1 MVAPPIMEGIG
12 TGTRAP
18 SHSRALETLR
28 ADIGDCTRCKL
39 HSHRTQLVFGS
50 GNPNAQIMFIGE
62 APGEEEDL
70 QGQPFVGPAGQL
82 LDRILEAMGLGRDEV
97 YIANILKC
105 RPPKNRNPE
114 PDEIATCQP
123 FLRRQVKT
131 IHPKVICA
139 LGTFAAQTLLQTD
152 QKISRLRGRFHD
164 YSGVKVM
171 PTYHPAYLLR
181 NPQDKRLVW
190 EDMKMIMKELKSEGL
205 ALPAQA
211 RGLGASEHPP
221 RAERTGPQIA

>member
-1 MVAPPIMEGIG
+1 MDSASGG
-12 TGTRAP
+12 SSTRTRAP
-18 SHSRALETLR
+18 SRSLEILR

-39 HSHRTQLVFGS
+39 HPHRTHLVFGS
-50 GNPNAQIMFIGE
+50 GNPDAQIMFIGE

-70 QGQPFVGPAGQL
+70 RGQPFVGPAGQL
-82 LDRILEAMGLGRDEV
+82 LTRILEVMGLGRDEV

-105 RPPKNRNPE
+105 RPPQNRNPD

-123 FLRRQVKT
+123 FLRRQVEI

-139 LGTFAAQTLLQTD
+139 LGSFAAQTLLQTD

-164 YSGVKVM
+164 YSGIKLM

-190 EDMKMIMKELKSEGL
+190 EDMKMVLKELREL
-205 ALPAQA
+205 
-211 RGLGASEHPP
+211 EHKK
-221 RAERTGPQIA
+221 

>member
-1 MVAPPIMEGIG
+1 MFDSRCREELKNILGQIRGYLEFYQEMGMDSALGG
-12 TGTRAP
+12 SGTRTEAP
-18 SHSRALETLR
+18 SRSLEILR

-39 HSHRTQLVFGS
+39 HPHRTHLVFGS
-50 GNPNAQIMFIGE
+50 GNPHAELMLIGE

-82 LDRILEAMGLGRDEV
+82 LTRILEVMGLGRDEV

-105 RPPKNRNPE
+105 RPPGNRNPD

-123 FLRRQVKT
+123 FLRRQVE
-131 IHPKVICA
+131 IIRPKVICA

-164 YSGVKVM
+164 YSGIKLM

-190 EDMKMIMKELKSEGL
+190 EDMKMVLKELK
-205 ALPAQA
+205 
-211 RGLGASEHPP
+211 R
-221 RAERTGPQIA
+221 

>member
-1 MVAPPIMEGIG
+1 MFDSRCREELKNILGQIRGYLEFYQEMGMDSALGG
-12 TGTRAP
+12 TGTRTEAP
-18 SHSRALETLR
+18 SRSLEILR

-39 HSHRTQLVFGS
+39 HPHRTHLVFGS
-50 GNPNAQIMFIGE
+50 GSPHAELMLIGE

-82 LDRILEAMGLGRDEV
+82 LTRILEVMGLGRDEV

-123 FLRRQVKT
+123 FLRRQVEI

-139 LGTFAAQTLLQTD
+139 LGPFAAQTLLQTD

-164 YSGVKVM
+164 YSGIKLM

-190 EDMKMIMKELKSEGL
+190 EDMK
-205 ALPAQA
+205 
-211 RGLGASEHPP
+211 
-221 RAERTGPQIA
+221 